1 MNADLLGVA
10 RGIAGVVLAAALLAG
25 CGSTPPSASHVLTGT
40 AGPTPAASGITR
52 EEAIAVARE
61 AAPRYATADV
71 LSAEVGRFGD
81 LVSAFTVQHFSPV
94 PTSDRLVWKVTLGE
108 QPSPTGGQGTD
119 VVIDFWDGR
128 VILATE
134 WVS

>member
-1 MNADLLGVA
+1 
-10 RGIAGVVLAAALLAG
+10 
-25 CGSTPPSASHVLTGT
+25 
-40 AGPTPAASGITR
+40 
-52 EEAIAVARE
+52 
-61 AAPRYATADV
+61 
-71 LSAEVGRFGD
+71 VGRFGD
-81 LVSAFTVQHFSPV
+81 LVSAVTAQHLSPV

-119 VVIDFWDGR
+119 VIIDFWDGR

>member
-1 MNADLLGVA
+1 MNAHLLGVG
-10 RGIAGVVLAAALLAG
+10 RRIVGVVLAAALLAG
-25 CGSTPPSASHVLTGT
+25 CGSTLPATSHFPAAS

-52 EEAIAVARE
+52 DRAIAIARE
-61 AAPRYATADV
+61 ASPRYATADV
-71 LSAEVGRFGD
+71 LRAEMGPFGD
-81 LVSAFTVQHFSPV
+81 LVSAFTAQHFSPV

-119 VVIDFWDGR
+119 VIIDFWDGR

-134 WVS
+134 WFS